1 MATMNFS
8 VPEDV
13 KRKFNR
19 AFAGKNK
26 SRVIADLMARALEEQ
41 GAQKRR
47 SAAIEAL
54 LARRRTKR
62 PVSARQVRLAREAG
76 RP

>member
-26 SRVIADLMARALEEQ
+26 SRVIADLMVRALEEQ

-54 LARRRTKR
+54 LARRRAKR